1 MSSENASAQP
11 GKKKKPLLVLLLTII
26 TLLSGAMAAY
36 TWYEMKEVKASL
48 NPGEKKEEV
57 KKIEPVIPVYLP
69 METFTVSLQPD
80 EHEEDRVLYI
90 GLTLRLADEES
101 KALIEQFMP
110 EVRSRLLVVLS
121 QQKARELSGDA
132 DKVRLINQIKEV
144 IRQPL
149 SPEQSANV
157 TDVLFNA
164 FIIR

>member
-1 MSSENASAQP
+1 
-11 GKKKKPLLVLLLTII
+11 
-26 TLLSGAMAAY
+26 
-36 TWYEMKEVKASL
+36 
-48 NPGEKKEEV
+48 
-57 KKIEPVIPVYLP
+57 

-101 KALIEQFMP
+101 KVLIEQFMP